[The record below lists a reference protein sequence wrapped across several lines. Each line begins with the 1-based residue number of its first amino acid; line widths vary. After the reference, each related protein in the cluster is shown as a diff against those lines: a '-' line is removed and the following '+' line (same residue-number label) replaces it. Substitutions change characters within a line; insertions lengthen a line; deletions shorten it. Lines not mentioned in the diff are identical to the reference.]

1 MARRDAGQRGH
12 ARSRVHAVVDAA
24 LPATLALHATSARRR
39 DRGSMAVEV
48 VILVPLLFA
57 FVLLIVAGGRL
68 VVRQGEIDSA
78 ARDAARAAS
87 LARSSGEAQGAA
99 AGAIAASMGSTSC
112 GSAVDTSDFV
122 AGGNVAVRISCVV
135 PFGDLG
141 LVGLPGSTTVK
152 AESVA
157 PLDRYRRTG

>member
-1 MARRDAGQRGH
+1 MAMSVGRQGGTRV
-12 ARSRVHAVVDAA
+12 RSRCPVLRD
-24 LPATLALHATSARRR
+24 RRSSGR

-57 FVLLIVAGGRL
+57 FVLLIAAGGRL
-68 VVRQGEIDSA
+68 VLRQGEVDSA

-99 AGAIAASMGSTSC
+99 SNAVSASMGATSC
-112 GSAVDTSDFV
+112 PIAVDTSTFV
-122 AGGNVAVRISCVV
+122 AGGSVTVLVSCVV

-152 AESVA
+152 GTSVA
-157 PLDRYRRTG
+157 PLDQFRRTGTP

>member
-1 MARRDAGQRGH
+1 MAMSVGRRRGTRV
-12 ARSRVHAVVDAA
+12 RSRCSVLRDRG
-24 LPATLALHATSARRR
+24 SSGR

-57 FVLLIVAGGRL
+57 FVLLIAAGGRL
-68 VVRQGEIDSA
+68 VLRQGEVDSA

-99 AGAIAASMGSTSC
+99 SNAVSASMGATSC
-112 GSAVDTSDFV
+112 PTAVDTSTFV
-122 AGGNVAVRISCVV
+122 AGGSVTVLVSCVV

-152 AESVA
+152 GTSVA
-157 PLDRYRRTG
+157 PLDQFRRTGTP